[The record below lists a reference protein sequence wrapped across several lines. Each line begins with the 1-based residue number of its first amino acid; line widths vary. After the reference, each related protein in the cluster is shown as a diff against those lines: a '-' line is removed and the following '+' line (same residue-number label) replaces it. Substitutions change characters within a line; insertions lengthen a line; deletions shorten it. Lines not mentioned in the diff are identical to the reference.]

1 MDDTNDIELLGR
13 YTREGSEEAFSALV
27 ARYVNLVYS
36 VALRRLGNP
45 HQAEEITQAVFVLL
59 ARKARHMT
67 AGTLLAGWLHRTAWF
82 TADNALKIELRRQR
96 REQEAYVQ
104 SHLNE
109 AEPDV
114 WAQVSPL
121 LDQAIAELNEADRHA
136 IVLRFFDGRRLG
148 EVGAALGLN
157 EEAAKKRIHRAIE
170 KLRAHFARRGIAVSA
185 STIGAAISANAV
197 QAAPAHLVSG
207 LAAASLAAASGAGA
221 SGLTSGLLG
230 ILLAKTPAKL
240 ALVSLAA
247 LLGWVMTQFLL
258 PSRVTRESLRRGL
271 VLHFTL
277 DREEPGA
284 QVADTSGKGNH
295 GVVTGARWSAD
306 GRRGGAYEFGADGD
320 RIQAPA
326 SPTLAPQRLT
336 LAAWIKT
343 SARDGT
349 WRRIFDRSATQGYA
363 LSIAGDRKDDTWRGR
378 VCLETW
384 NGFCLS
390 QNVVADGTWHHIV
403 AVYDTTGQW
412 LYVDGRRQPDEGFF
426 QDRGPRPANRYSL
439 IIGGGQSTPPD
450 AGSAASF
457 QGLIDE
463 PMVFDRILTAPEAA
477 FLYRDTGVR

>member
-67 AGTLLAGWLHRTAWF
+67 PSTLLAGWLHRTAWF

-114 WAQVSPL
+114 WAQVSPF
-121 LDQAIAELNEADRHA
+121 LDQAMAELNEADRHA

-157 EEAAKKRIHRAIE
+157 EEAAKKRVNRAVE

-185 STIGAAISANAV
+185 SMIVAAIAANAV
-197 QAAPAHLVSG
+197 QAAPAHLASG
-207 LAAASLAAASGAGA
+207 LAAASWAAAAAGA
-221 SGLTSGLLG
+221 PGLTSGLLG
-230 ILLAKTPAKL
+230 ALLAKAPVKL
-240 ALVSLAA
+240 ALVTLAA
-247 LLGWVMTQFLL
+247 ILGLVATRLFW
-258 PSRVTRESLRRGL
+258 SAGVTRESLRRGL
-271 VLHFTL
+271 VLHLTL
-277 DREEPGA
+277 DRPEAGA
-284 QVADTSGKGNH
+284 QVSDSSRKGNH
-295 GVVTGARWSAD
+295 GRVTGARWTAN
-306 GRRGGAYEFGADGD
+306 GRRGGAYEFTTNGD
-320 RIQAPA
+320 QIQVPA
-326 SPTLAPQRLT
+326 HPSLPPRRLT
-336 LAAWIKT
+336 VAAWIKT
-343 SARDGT
+343 SAIDGT
-349 WRRIFDRSATQGYA
+349 WRRIFYQSFSEGYA
-363 LSIAGDRKDDTWRGR
+363 LSIAGDRKDDSWRGR
-378 VCLETW
+378 LCLETYD
-384 NGFCLS
+384 GFCLS
-390 QNVVADGTWHHIV
+390 QNVVADGQWHHVV

-412 LYVDGRRQPDEGFF
+412 LYVDGRRQSGEGYFKA
-426 QDRGPRPANRYSL
+426 REPRPTDTYAL
-439 IIGGGQSTPPD
+439 IIGGDQSPPTNP
-450 AGSAASF
+450 AAAVSF

-463 PMVFDRILTAPEAA
+463 PMVFDRILSPEAVA
-477 FLYRDTGVR
+477 LLYADTKAR